1 MQFRIFTAER
11 DNQRAEIIFMRLA
24 VGGLALALLAN
35 AAALLSVAGSE
46 RTVLIPPEVHKTF
59 WVSGRKVSAD
69 YLQEMAYWYAGLALN
84 ITPQVA
90 DYQKNLFLKYAAPA
104 EYGRLQAE
112 FGARSDFLRKHNAS
126 TQFSAQ
132 TVLPDAL
139 RREQPQRG
147 QVLRRAGSRAGA
159 VTDDQLTA
167 AASPTPCVDCSGCS
181 GARGWNPS
189 ATG

>member
-90 DYQKNLFLKYAAPA
+90 DYQKNL
-104 EYGRLQAE
+104 
-112 FGARSDFLRKHNAS
+112 S
-126 TQFSAQ
+126 
-132 TVLPDAL
+132 
-139 RREQPQRG
+139 
-147 QVLRRAGSRAGA
+147 
-159 VTDDQLTA
+159 
-167 AASPTPCVDCSGCS
+167 
-181 GARGWNPS
+181 
-189 ATG
+189 

>member
-11 DNQRAEIIFMRLA
+11 DNQRAEITFMRLA
-24 VGGLALALLAN
+24 VSGLALALL
-35 AAALLSVAGSE
+35 
-46 RTVLIPPEVHKTF
+46 
-59 WVSGRKVSAD
+59 AD

-126 TQFSAQ
+126 
-132 TVLPDAL
+132 P
-139 RREQPQRG
+139 
-147 QVLRRAGSRAGA
+147 RARSGSRP
-159 VTDDQLTA
+159 TSR
-167 AASPTPCVDCSGCS
+167 SPTPS
-181 GARGWNPS
+181 W
-189 ATG
+189 TG